1 MAIDFIKYV
10 KLRADEIGCNRAL
23 YNHHGW
29 FGNPYN
35 QVEIIERLPE
45 DSFENEMINVLR
57 DEGFDGPWGILGHIK
72 SEDVQK
78 VLERNMNGLKS
89 LRPRTN

>member
-1 MAIDFIKYV
+1 MSYV
-10 KLRADEIGCNRAL
+10 NINGIRKEGPQILTIGE
-23 YNHHGW
+23 G
-29 FGNPYN
+29 
-35 QVEIIERLPE
+35 
-45 DSFENEMINVLR
+45 DFENEMINVLR

>member
-1 MAIDFIKYV
+1 MSYV
-10 KLRADEIGCNRAL
+10 NINGIRKEGPQILTIGE
-23 YNHHGW
+23 G
-29 FGNPYN
+29 G
-35 QVEIIERLPE
+35 
-45 DSFENEMINVLR
+45 FENEMINVLR